1 MFNTVSETFFNM
13 LYMFR
18 KPGILLSNFSHRATN
33 LLPKILVTNIPVIS
47 IIKNSRIIPDPGI
60 EVSKLN
66 IASGRYSCGTRLLI
80 NSKKNLMTIIV
91 RIKGIQKR
99 SPEIR

>member
-1 MFNTVSETFFNM
+1 
-13 LYMFR
+13 
-18 KPGILLSNFSHRATN
+18 
-33 LLPKILVTNIPVIS
+33 VIS

-60 EVSKLN
+60 EVSRLN
-66 IASGRYSCGTRLLI
+66 KASGRYSCGIRPST
-80 NSKKNLMTIIV
+80 NSKKNLITIMV

>member
-1 MFNTVSETFFNM
+1 MT
-13 LYMFR
+13 
-18 KPGILLSNFSHRATN
+18 TN
-33 LLPKILVTNIPVIS
+33 LRPNILVTNIPVIR
-47 IIKNSRIIPDPGI
+47 IIKNNKIIPDPGI
-60 EVSKLN
+60 LVSKLN

-80 NSKKNLMTIIV
+80 NSKKNFITIMV

>member
-1 MFNTVSETFFNM
+1 M
-13 LYMFR
+13 
-18 KPGILLSNFSHRATN
+18 P
-33 LLPKILVTNIPVIS
+33 VTS

-66 IASGRYSCGTRLLI
+66 TASGRYSCGIRLST

-91 RIKGIQKR
+91 RIKGIQNR